1 MKYCDRNYNISFYE
15 ADTKCMRNMIFIPV
29 CLSYYFI
36 EAEYTTSQPHPKWKA
51 NEVNSLHHEHHEE
64 ANQENER
71 PKLSPKFKIP
81 NITILREG
89 INQSRNQNYRSF
101 AEIEIDD
108 LTLKG
113 SAHNY

>member
-1 MKYCDRNYNISFYE
+1 MHEKYDIYSCVR
-15 ADTKCMRNMIFIPV
+15 
-29 CLSYYFI
+29 LSYYFI
-36 EAEYTTSQPHPKWKA
+36 EAECTTSQPHPKWKA
-51 NEVNSLHHEHHEE
+51 NEVNTLHHGQHEE
-64 ANQENER
+64 ANQETER
-71 PKLSPKFKIP
+71 QNYHQNFKIP